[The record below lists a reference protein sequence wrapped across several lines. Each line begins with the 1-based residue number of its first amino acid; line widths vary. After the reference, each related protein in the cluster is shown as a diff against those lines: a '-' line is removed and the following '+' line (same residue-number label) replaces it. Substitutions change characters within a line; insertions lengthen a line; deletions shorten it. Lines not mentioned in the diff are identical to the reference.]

1 LIHFEEAA
9 KYFPQ
14 EFSAMFIPG
23 AFADLPKIG
32 KGLLKGDRDSS
43 LEHGELKPKDGV
55 SQDEIENSVRQPT
68 NF

>member
-43 LEHGELKPKDGV
+43 LEHGELKPKD
-55 SQDEIENSVRQPT
+55 
-68 NF
+68 